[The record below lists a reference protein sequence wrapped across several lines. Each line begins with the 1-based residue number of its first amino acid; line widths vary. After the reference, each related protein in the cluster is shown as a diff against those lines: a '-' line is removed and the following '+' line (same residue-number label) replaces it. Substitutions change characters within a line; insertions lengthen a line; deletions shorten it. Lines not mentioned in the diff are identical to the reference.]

1 MDRPSIEAIED
12 SLDLPI
18 GTKFY
23 FRNNLFEVVEFKEG
37 IWGCPGCAFS
47 ISKRNEE
54 EMCNIMECTDSRRD
68 GKTVCFKEVV
78 KAEEEKMATIIICD
92 RCGVEIK
99 TTTIKRVSFKPDY
112 GSAREYDVCEECY
125 DELQECMKT
134 KKEKKNA

>member
-1 MDRPSIEAIED
+1 
-12 SLDLPI
+12 
-18 GTKFY
+18 
-23 FRNNLFEVVEFKEG
+23 
-37 IWGCPGCAFS
+37 
-47 ISKRNEE
+47 
-54 EMCNIMECTDSRRD
+54 
-68 GKTVCFKEVV
+68 
-78 KAEEEKMATIIICD
+78 MATIIICD